1 MGKITIEWAE
11 VAPGT
16 IVVADEDRAWL
27 HARSIGG
34 GSEPFSMPMQG
45 PGSLATT
52 RNLLDGAVG
61 AGQRSVVLGAPGE
74 PPPPLTELRWAFRL
88 AGYYHT
94 THATPS
100 LMEQAQA
107 RFAAAGDDSL
117 AHWAETKAREERG
130 HDELA
135 LRDLR
140 ALGYAAEELV
150 SVVRPAIAMALVS
163 AFTDWVLGPDP
174 VYCVGY
180 AYALE
185 RLAMTRGPDYLARVE
200 AVLPK
205 GVLATRCLRVH
216 SGSGSDA
223 RHVEET
229 VAMVAGLAAEN
240 RAKIALA
247 CYETAALCSMSPKG
261 GHLTEDALQH
271 VLAPLKNTKTPGEP
285 A

>member
-1 MGKITIEWAE
+1 METDTIEWAE

-16 IVVADEDRAWL
+16 VVVAAEDRAWL
-27 HARSIGG
+27 HQRGLGA
-34 GSEPFSMPMQG
+34 GSEPFSMPMDG

-52 RNLLDGAVG
+52 RYLLDGAVG
-61 AGQRSVVLGAPGE
+61 AGQRSVSQTE
-74 PPPPLTELRWAFRL
+74 PPPPLSATRWVFRL

-94 THATPS
+94 TRVTPG
-100 LMEQAQA
+100 LMEKAAA
-107 RFAAAGDDSL
+107 RFAASGSEAL
-117 AHWAETKAREERG
+117 ARWAETKAREERG

-140 ALGYAAEELV
+140 ALGYAAER
-150 SVVRPAIAMALVS
+150 VVDVLRPEIAVALAD
-163 AFTDWVLGPDP
+163 AFAAWVLGPDP

-185 RLAMTRGPDYLARVE
+185 RLALTRGPDYLARVE
-200 AVLPK
+200 GVLPK

-229 VAMVAGLAAEN
+229 AVMVAGLPAGD

-261 GHLTEDALQH
+261 GHLTEDALQQ
-271 VLAPLKNTKTPGEP
+271 VLAPLKNTHNPGEP